1 MAVIIWKELDMIKF
15 TINVAPVTKKNHG
28 QIIINKK
35 TGRPMVIP
43 SPQYIQYEKDCG
55 WFMPKVETIEEPVNV
70 KAVFYMAT
78 KRKVDLVN
86 LQEALLDVLV
96 KYGILT
102 DDNSSV
108 VYSMDGSYV
117 DYDKNRPRTEVFIWP
132 IKK

>member
-1 MAVIIWKELDMIKF
+1 MIKF

-28 QIIINKK
+28 QIILNKK

-55 WFMPKVETIEEPVNV
+55 WFMPKVETIEGPVNV

-102 DDNSSV
+102 DDNSTV

-117 DYDKNRPRTEVFIWP
+117 DYDKERPRTEVFIWP